1 MLNRINL
8 YIFIQLI
15 KSCSLI
21 FFIFLS
27 ITWLLQLTRLFTLTN
42 LLQIDI
48 LEIVFLSFLLIPN
61 LITIIIPFIIIFGIL
76 LCFLKL
82 YKDREIVAIY
92 SLGLE
97 LKPIKISLIFFSLI
111 LLFVYSFLNFYI
123 SPKFYEKYKLK
134 EYELRNSINF
144 DKIIL
149 SNFLQLNEDTTID
162 FKRNNN
168 DFEDIFINFIDDKEN
183 IIFAKKGII
192 QNKIDEH
199 IFQLNDGYK
208 ISISDNE
215 FEKLEFQNYILKIKN
230 KNTLEFNN
238 FDKNTLTIF
247 DDIRTK
253 NYLNLTFKFSDLIF
267 SILIIYLFYQNNI
280 LGINFNLKNN
290 IFFICI
296 TVFILLLN
304 QFLKNS
310 EISLIFYNI
319 TIFLIIISSIMLFRY
334 YKYE

>member
-144 DKIIL
+144 DKVIL

-215 FEKLEFQNYILKIKN
+215 FEKLEFQNYI
-230 KNTLEFNN
+230 
-238 FDKNTLTIF
+238 
-247 DDIRTK
+247 
-253 NYLNLTFKFSDLIF
+253 
-267 SILIIYLFYQNNI
+267 
-280 LGINFNLKNN
+280 
-290 IFFICI
+290 
-296 TVFILLLN
+296 
-304 QFLKNS
+304 
-310 EISLIFYNI
+310 
-319 TIFLIIISSIMLFRY
+319 
-334 YKYE
+334 

>member
-144 DKIIL
+144 DKVIL

-230 KNTLEFNN
+230 KNTL
-238 FDKNTLTIF
+238 TIF

-319 TIFLIIISSIMLFRY
+319 TIFLIVISSIMLFRY